1 MDIKNQQKFD
11 NENQENG
18 KFIIPDEK
26 DMQMT
31 WDNVENFKNEYPK
44 PDMSKMWEK
53 TASKLN
59 LNKGSKTIPFR
70 KYFLR
75 YAAAILLPVM
85 LLGIGIYYTIE
96 KINTNKGFISYT
108 SPENLRNKVNLPD
121 GSTIWLQPNSEI
133 KYPKEFSKE
142 KREIFFSGQAYFDI
156 KHNTEWPFVV
166 HVEDMDINVL
176 GTQFYVKAKLTENTI
191 ETGLIDGSLKI
202 TGSNIEKLLV
212 PNDIVV
218 FSKKSNDISESKSFE
233 SNVYKWSSNN
243 IIFEDCELG
252 DIIRNISDWY
262 DMAYEVDPKLD
273 LDTKITLTIKE
284 ESIQEIAEILKIVV
298 PFEYKIS
305 DNKIIFLSRD

>member
-59 LNKGSKTIPFR
+59 LDKGSKTIPFR

-96 KINTNKGFISYT
+96 KINSNKGFISYT
-108 SPENLRNKVNLPD
+108 SPENLRTKVNLPD

-166 HVEDMDINVL
+166 HVEEMDINVL

-191 ETGLIDGSLKI
+191 ETGLINGSIKI
-202 TGSNIEKLLV
+202 TSTNLEKYLA
-212 PNDIVV
+212 PTDIIV
-218 FSKKSNDISESKSFE
+218 FSKKSNEITESKTFA
-233 SNVYKWSSNN
+233 SNAFQWSNN
-243 IIFEDCELG
+243 SMIFENCALG
-252 DIIRNISDWY
+252 DILRNISDWY
-262 DMAYEVDPKLD
+262 DMGYDVDPTID
-273 LDTKITLTIKE
+273 LNTKITLTIKE

-305 DNKIIFLSRD
+305 DNKISFLSRD

>member
-96 KINTNKGFISYT
+96 KINTNKGLISYT
-108 SPENLRNKVNLPD
+108 SPENLRTKVNLPD

-166 HVEDMDINVL
+166 HIENMDINVL
-176 GTQFYVKAKLTENTI
+176 GTQFYVKAKSIENTI
-191 ETGLIDGSLKI
+191 ETGLIEGSIKI
-202 TGSNIEKLLV
+202 TSTNLEKYLI
-212 PNDIVV
+212 PSDIVV
-218 FSKKSNDISESKSFE
+218 FSKKSNEIAESRTFE
-233 SNVYKWSSNN
+233 SNAYQWSNN
-243 IIFEDCELG
+243 SMIFENCALG
-252 DIIRNISDWY
+252 DILRNISDWY
-262 DMAYEVDPKLD
+262 DLAYDADPKLD
-273 LDTKITLTIKE
+273 LNTKITLTIKE

-305 DNKIIFLSRD
+305 DNKISFLSRN